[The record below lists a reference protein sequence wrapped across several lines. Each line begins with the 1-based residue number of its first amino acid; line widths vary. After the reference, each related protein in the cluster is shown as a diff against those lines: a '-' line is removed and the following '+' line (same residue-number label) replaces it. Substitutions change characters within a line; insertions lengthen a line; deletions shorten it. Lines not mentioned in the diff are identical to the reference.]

1 MGYFHLV
8 ANNRKIPGA
17 GHIPWTEVRQAL
29 IDVNYKSFPV
39 AKTFV
44 NPAGEVGRG
53 LSIWRSLAKDLD
65 RAAAQASH
73 FIKQEFA
80 DV

>member
-1 MGYFHLV
+1 MGHFHLV

-39 AKTFV
+39 AETFV
-44 NPAGEVGRG
+44 NSAGEVGRG
-53 LSIWRSLAKDLD
+53 LSIWRSLAEDLD
-65 RAAAQASH
+65 QAAAHTAQ
-73 FIKQEFA
+73 FIKQELA